1 MESCVQLMRFRGDG
15 VIMVSCSVIVYL
27 FIGVEC
33 SNGVMCSA
41 KKVWRGRGVY
51 GRLVPRWQ

>member
-1 MESCVQLMRFRGDG
+1 MESCFQRVEGGG
-15 VIMVSCSVIVYL
+15 VIIGCCSIILYL

-33 SNGVMCSA
+33 SYGVMCSA